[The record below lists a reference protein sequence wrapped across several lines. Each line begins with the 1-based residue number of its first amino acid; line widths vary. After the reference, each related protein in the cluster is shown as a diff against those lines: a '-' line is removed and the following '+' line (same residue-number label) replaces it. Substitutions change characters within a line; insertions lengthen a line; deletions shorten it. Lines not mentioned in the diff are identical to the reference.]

1 MRLLA
6 PLIAVLVA
14 VAIVVPQAAYTV
26 DETQY
31 VIVTRFGEIQSV
43 QLNPGLKFKV
53 PFIDTATV
61 IDKRILRVD
70 VPPAGFPDIESQFLN
85 IDAYVRYR
93 IVDPRS
99 FREVLT
105 NEVTAGNRISNLA
118 VAALREEVGQRRREE
133 IIGGQPDVLP
143 DGTQRVDPIFEG
155 GVAVRE
161 QITRNVR
168 AATDADAKADG
179 YGIEII
185 DVRIKRADFPD
196 SIIETVFTRMRS
208 EREIQA
214 NALRA
219 EGQQEFLTKTADV
232 NRRVEIIAAEADETA
247 NLLRGEGEAEAI
259 RILAA
264 ALERDPELFT
274 FRRSLEAYKTFL
286 GSNTTVVLPAD
297 SALFQFLQTPAGNE
311 GAGE

>member
-1 MRLLA
+1 MRLLVA
-6 PLIAVLVA
+6 LVIIFIAAL
-14 VAIVVPQAAYTV
+14 IVVPQAAYTV

-31 VIVTRFGEIQSV
+31 IVVTRFGEIQSV
-43 QLNPGLKFKV
+43 QTSPGLKFKA
-53 PFIDTATV
+53 PFIDTANV
-61 IDKRILRVD
+61 LDKRILRVD

-105 NEVTAGNRISNLA
+105 NEVTAGDRISNLV
-118 VAALREEVGQRRREE
+118 VAALREEVGQRQREE
-133 IIGGQPDVLP
+133 IIGGDPQNLP
-143 DGTQRVDPIFEG
+143 DGRQRVEPILDN

-168 AATDADAKADG
+168 AATDADAKADA
-179 YGIEII
+179 YGIEVI

-219 EGQQEFLTKTADV
+219 QGQQQFLTKTADV
-232 NRRVEIIAAEADETA
+232 NRRVEIIAAQADETA
-247 NLLRGEGEAEAI
+247 NRLRGEGEAEAI
-259 RILAA
+259 SILAE
-264 ALERDPELFT
+264 ALEQDPDLFA
-274 FRRSLEAYKTFL
+274 FRRSLEAYRAFL
-286 GSNTTVVLPAD
+286 GSNTTLVLPAD
-297 SALFQFLQTPAGNE
+297 SDLFQFLQTPAGNDSE
-311 GAGE
+311 